1 MGLNNKKRI
10 ANPDGLTIR
19 LYCEVFY
26 ERFVYSIYVVEFSD
40 YLLFNFCTSMSTVS
54 CNFLF

>member
-1 MGLNNKKRI
+1 MDLNNKKRI

-26 ERFVYSIYVVEFSD
+26 EKSGLVY
-40 YLLFNFCTSMSTVS
+40 M
-54 CNFLF
+54 

>member
-1 MGLNNKKRI
+1 MDLNNKKRI

-26 ERFVYSIYVVEFSD
+26 ERSVYSIYVTEFSN
-40 YLLFNFCTSMSTVS
+40 YLLFSFCTSMSTVS